1 MSLMKRDRLEKGT
14 TLILDKNSIIRGR
27 SLATENFYRTLIS
40 LQESISKNLVLSSSA
55 SSLITGWEKLIP

>member
-1 MSLMKRDRLEKGT
+1 MSLMKRDLLEKGT

-40 LQESISKNLVLSSSA
+40 LQESRSKNLVLSSSA